1 MVGKREEPKPS
12 NAKSNINSAIAM
24 SVVPSLTLIDK
35 SQSPP
40 RKFDRG
46 ELLGTGRDAERIF
59 ECIDI
64 SMYYRKGFSKCY
76 FRVIRELP

>member
-12 NAKSNINSAIAM
+12 NSKSNINSAIAM

-35 SQSPP
+35 SKSPP
-40 RKFDRG
+40 RIFDRG
-46 ELLGTGRDAERIF
+46 ELLGTGRDAERILSAS
-59 ECIDI
+59 I
-64 SMYYRKGFSKCY
+64 YNRKGFSKCY